1 MKLSPAAHKWVRGL
15 VDYGGLVVFLLGFF
29 YNTKVAGLASREAL
43 VEATW
48 WLVGGSAL
56 ALVVGLI
63 FERRIAPFPLISGG
77 AALLFGGA
85 GAIGPAMQS
94 IGVSWGYH
102 LFNTV
107 PYVLTLVILVLTCR
121 PGSVA
126 AGTPGELSSVR

>member
-48 WLVGGSAL
+48 WLVGGSGL

-63 FERRIAPFPLISGG
+63 FERRIDSDTLHPS
-77 AALLFGGA
+77 
-85 GAIGPAMQS
+85 QS
-94 IGVSWGYH
+94 
-102 LFNTV
+102 
-107 PYVLTLVILVLTCR
+107 
-121 PGSVA
+121 A
-126 AGTPGELSSVR
+126 VRSADPSLNEGRLE